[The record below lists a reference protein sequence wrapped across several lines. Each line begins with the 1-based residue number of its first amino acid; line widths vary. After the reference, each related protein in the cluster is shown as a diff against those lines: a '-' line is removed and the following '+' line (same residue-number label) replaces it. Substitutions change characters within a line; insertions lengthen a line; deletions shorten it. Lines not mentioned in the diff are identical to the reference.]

1 MAHNLSIELVSYMN
15 IFQIVPFLQ
24 TFRPHSE
31 ATDGSTA
38 GSPIHASP
46 RAAEIN
52 TTPPSRHRYRQ
63 FSGDFDKKIAKNEP
77 ISMLSPQAA
86 L

>member
-1 MAHNLSIELVSYMN
+1 MELVPYMN

-31 ATDGSTA
+31 ATDSSTA

-52 TTPPSRHRYRQ
+52 TTPL
-63 FSGDFDKKIAKNEP
+63 G
-77 ISMLSPQAA
+77 
-86 L
+86 